1 MADEEGPLLRSEDL
15 WYNDGTLVIQA
26 DRTLFRVH
34 GGLLG
39 TQSSKFH
46 DILSNLPPSQE
57 KYDGCPLVVVEESAG
72 EMERL
77 LTVMDDVRWFNRYP
91 VANFT
96 DLEHILLLGDIYGLK
111 GLPKQLISII
121 LSKVYP
127 SSLDHWLSRKPP
139 KGYKEMERDDF
150 EVLALAKAYDIDFR
164 PLLPGIYYECCRY
177 PIATIGDAN
186 ISRADQKKC
195 LTAMTTFDKD
205 WARGLYTFLFRGP
218 SGPSGCRN
226 SFKCGRAR
234 QEWIKDNRG
243 LPVLKDVFS
252 APFEWKEID
261 LCKVCLKSAKEI
273 YKAGRVRLWDALPSL
288 FELPPWEELLAAK

>member
-1 MADEEGPLLRSEDL
+1 MADEGPLLRSEDH
-15 WYNDGTLVIQA
+15 WYDDGTIVLQA

-34 GGLLG
+34 GGLLA
-39 TQSSKFH
+39 TQSSEFH

-57 KYDGCPLVVVEESAG
+57 EYDGCPLVVVEESAHT
-72 EMERL
+72 MEHL
-77 LTVMDDVRWFNRYP
+77 LTVIHDVRWFNRYP
-91 VANFT
+91 VANIM
-96 DLEHILLLGDIYGLK
+96 DLSRLLRLGSMFRMK
-111 GLPKQLISII
+111 GLPKQLVSMI
-121 LSKVYP
+121 LSKIYP

-139 KGYKEMERDDF
+139 RGYKETESDDF
-150 EVLALAKAYDIDFR
+150 KVLALGTAYDIDFR

-177 PIATIGDAN
+177 PIATIGAAS
-186 ISRADQKKC
+186 ISRTDKMKC

-205 WARGLYTFLFRGP
+205 WARGVYPFLFRGP

-226 SFKCGRAR
+226 NLKCGRER
-234 QEWIKDNRG
+234 QAWIKDNRG

-261 LCKVCLKSAKEI
+261 FCKVCLKSAKEL

-288 FELPPWEELLAAK
+288 FELPPWEELLAAE